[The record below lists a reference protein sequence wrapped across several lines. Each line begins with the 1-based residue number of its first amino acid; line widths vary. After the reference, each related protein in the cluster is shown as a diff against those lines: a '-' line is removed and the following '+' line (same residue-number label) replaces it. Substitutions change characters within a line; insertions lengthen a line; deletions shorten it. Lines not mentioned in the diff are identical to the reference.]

1 MAVIIIGIVAAWV
14 VFSALL
20 VTVICINSSQLSR
33 TEEPFK
39 VRSAKSRSQARRL
52 AAQDKSS
59 QIQANAE
66 TS

>member
-33 TEEPFK
+33 TEEPLK